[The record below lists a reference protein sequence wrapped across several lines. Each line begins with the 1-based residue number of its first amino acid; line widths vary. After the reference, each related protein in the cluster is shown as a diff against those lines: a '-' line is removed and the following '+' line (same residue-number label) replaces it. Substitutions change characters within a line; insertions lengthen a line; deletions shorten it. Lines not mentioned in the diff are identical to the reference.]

1 MVNIKYRL
9 ATIAE
14 LAEAKAKQAPK
25 QADRVFNPPMVYD
38 LSRRATKPELAE
50 AKAIHAA
57 KQAARAEAI
66 ENGIDSLILVAKLGL
81 VVGVIGLTVL
91 NVWIIVQNMT

>member
-1 MVNIKYRL
+1 M
-9 ATIAE
+9 
-14 LAEAKAKQAPK
+14 
-25 QADRVFNPPMVYD
+25 NPPMVYD
-38 LSRRATKPELAE
+38 CSRRATKPELAE
-50 AKAIHAA
+50 AKAIQAA

-81 VVGVIGLTVL
+81 VVSVIGLTVL